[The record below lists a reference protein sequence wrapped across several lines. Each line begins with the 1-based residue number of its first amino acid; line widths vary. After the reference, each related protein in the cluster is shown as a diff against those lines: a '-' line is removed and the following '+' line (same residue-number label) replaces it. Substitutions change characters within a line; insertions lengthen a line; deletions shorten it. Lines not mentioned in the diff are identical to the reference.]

1 MSTSATAALRSL
13 ALWTGCIAGTF
24 LTVYHFDT
32 LQALIRPELAAEQEA
47 ETVDAAEAA
56 ALAGEISGFDRIV
69 FLQAGENG
77 HFEAEAYIDDKAI
90 HVLVDTGATG
100 VALTY
105 EDAEEIGLSLTDG
118 DFTHVSRTA
127 NGNAKIAPVTLS
139 SIRIGDIEVKD
150 VKAFVAEPGKLF
162 ATLLGMSFLS
172 RLERV
177 DIRGNKLVLQQ

>member
-1 MSTSATAALRSL
+1 M
-13 ALWTGCIAGTF
+13 
-24 LTVYHFDT
+24 
-32 LQALIRPELAAEQEA
+32 
-47 ETVDAAEAA
+47 
-56 ALAGEISGFDRIV
+56 
-69 FLQAGENG
+69 
-77 HFEAEAYIDDKAI
+77 
-90 HVLVDTGATG
+90 LVDTGATG

-105 EDAEEIGLSLTDG
+105 EDAEEIGLRLSDS

-127 NGNAKIAPVTLS
+127 NGNARIAPVTLS

>member
-1 MSTSATAALRSL
+1 MGTSAVVALRSL
-13 ALWTGCIAGTF
+13 VVWTGCIAGTF
-24 LTVYHFDT
+24 LAVYHFD
-32 LQALIRPELAAEQEA
+32 ALRELVHPESMVERE
-47 ETVDAAEAA
+47 AEAA
-56 ALAGEISGFDRIV
+56 DATESVAVAEGQSGFDRIA

-77 HFEAEAYIDDKAI
+77 HFEAEAYIDGKAI
-90 HVLVDTGATG
+90 NVLVDTGATG

-105 EDAEEIGLSLTDG
+105 EDAEEIGISLNDS

-127 NGNAKIAPVTLS
+127 NGNSRIAPVTIG
-139 SIRIGDIEVKD
+139 SIRIGEIEVKD
-150 VKAFVAEPGKLF
+150 VQAFVAEPGKLF